1 MDSNQNQSKLN
12 KFLKSQW
19 FLFIKDVLI
28 IILLVFLVK
37 AFIAETFVVKWVS
50 MRNTYYNDE
59 FIILDRISYLFKNPE
74 RGDVVVFDPHV
85 NEKFYLKRVIWIPW
99 DELKI
104 QDWKIFIKQKWKTEF
119 IEIIE
124 PYLNEENRWRTFTW
138 PNWVSEYKLWEDEY
152 FLIWDN
158 RNYSTDSR
166 ECFVNCDNRSPF
178 ISKKDIRGKV
188 FLDLWHFSLKEM
200 KFVTEYWDES
210 KPKFFWVDSSHD
222 YPELK

>member
-1 MDSNQNQSKLN
+1 MDSSQNQSN
-12 KFLKSQW
+12 FSKFFKSQW

-28 IILLVFLVK
+28 IVLFVLLVK

-59 FIILDRISYLFKNPE
+59 FIILDRISYLFKNPK

-85 NEKFYLKRVIWIPW
+85 NEKFYLKRVIWVPG

-104 QDWKIFIKQKWKTEF
+104 QEWKIFIKQKWKTEF
-119 IEIIE
+119 IEINE
-124 PYLNEENRWRTFTW
+124 PYLNEENKWRTFSW
-138 PNWVSEYKLWEDEY
+138 SNWVSEYKLWEDEY

-200 KFVTEYWDES
+200 KFVTEDWDES

>member
-124 PYLNEENRWRTFTW
+124 PYLNEENKWRTFSW
-138 PNWVSEYKLWEDEY
+138 SNWVSEYKLWEDEY

-178 ISKKDIRGKV
+178 ISKKGI
-188 FLDLWHFSLKEM
+188 S
-200 KFVTEYWDES
+200 FV
-210 KPKFFWVDSSHD
+210 
-222 YPELK
+222 

>member
-1 MDSNQNQSKLN
+1 M
-12 KFLKSQW
+12 
-19 FLFIKDVLI
+19 
-28 IILLVFLVK
+28 
-37 AFIAETFVVKWVS
+37 
-50 MRNTYYNDE
+50 
-59 FIILDRISYLFKNPE
+59 FKNPE

-85 NEKFYLKRVIWIPW
+85 NEKFYLKRVIWVPG

-104 QDWKIFIKQKWKTEF
+104 QEWKIFIKQKWKTEF
-119 IEIIE
+119 IEINE
-124 PYLNEENRWRTFTW
+124 PYLNEENKWRTFSW
-138 PNWVSEYKLWEDEY
+138 SNWVSEYKLWEDEY

-200 KFVTEYWDES
+200 KFVTEDWDES

>member
-19 FLFIKDVLI
+19 FLFIKDILI

-85 NEKFYLKRVIWIPW
+85 NEQFYLKRVIWVPG

-104 QDWKIFIKQKWKTEF
+104 QEWKIFIKQKWKTEF
-119 IEIIE
+119 IEINE
-124 PYLNEENRWRTFTW
+124 PYLNEENKWRTFSW
-138 PNWVSEYKLWEDEY
+138 SNWVSEYKLWEDEY

-200 KFVTEYWDES
+200 KFVTEDWDES

>member
-19 FLFIKDVLI
+19 FLFIKDILI

-74 RGDVVVFDPHV
+74 REDVVVFDPHV

-124 PYLNEENRWRTFTW
+124 PYLNEENKWRTFTW

-166 ECFVNCDNRSPF
+166 ECFANCDNRSPF

-200 KFVTEYWDES
+200 KFVTEDWDES